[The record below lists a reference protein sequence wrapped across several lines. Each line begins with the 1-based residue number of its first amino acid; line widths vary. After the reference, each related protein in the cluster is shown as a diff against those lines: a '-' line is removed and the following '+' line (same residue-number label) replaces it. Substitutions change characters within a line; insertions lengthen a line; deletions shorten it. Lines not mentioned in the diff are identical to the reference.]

1 MHFFTLSSA
10 LAPFAPSCLL
20 FCCSYLRRLL
30 SCSQIPAQ
38 VLAAGGLSVT
48 TRRVTLRASEGPG
61 ARRDPD
67 SESGPGPGGWFRPL
81 RRWLSFQG
89 ASPLGACG
97 DAAPPRTALRL
108 AELSGAPCQVCRL
121 LWSHS

>member
-67 SESGPGPGGWFRPL
+67 SESLNSLDIYMHVWYAVYGN
-81 RRWLSFQG
+81 FQLTECDTN
-89 ASPLGACG
+89 LGEHLYCI
-97 DAAPPRTALRL
+97 
-108 AELSGAPCQVCRL
+108 V
-121 LWSHS
+121 